1 MQLFDTVSL
10 KFFCA
15 VCKEKNIAHAAAKQ
29 ATVPSA
35 ISKRISTMERDLGT
49 PLLLRGSRGV
59 EPTPAGMVLWRYAR
73 EILEL
78 MEQMHK
84 ELSAFSEDVRGKVR
98 VCGSF
103 SPVMKFLAKDI
114 GNFLRLYAH
123 VQVEIIEKVT
133 NEVVDSVERGDADIG
148 VCWEA
153 ADFENRLQCLPYRH
167 DDLDLLVPS
176 SHPLAMHDSVTSAD
190 IVDYDVV
197 DLFPGSLVSQRLEQ
211 EARKVGKTYKCR
223 YQVSSIENACR
234 AVSDQLGITLIP
246 RREAPPFEGLVT
258 IPVADAWAH
267 RLFMVCAKDFEKLS
281 IPALLLVES
290 LSASAVSDDGDDVAY
305 NTILR

>member
-10 KFFCA
+10 KFFSA

-59 EPTPAGMVLWRYAR
+59 EPTPAGMVLWRYA
-73 EILEL
+73 EEVIEL

-103 SPVMKFLAKDI
+103 SSVMKLLAKDI
-114 GNFLRLYAH
+114 GNFMRLYAH

-133 NEVVDSVERGDADIG
+133 HEVVSAVDGGAADIG

-153 ADFENRLQCLPYRH
+153 ADSDNKFQCLPYRY

-176 SHPLAMHDSVTSAD
+176 NHPLATRDKVTSAD
-190 IVDYDVV
+190 ILDYDVV
-197 DLFPGSLVSQRLEQ
+197 DLFSGSLVSRRLEE
-211 EARKVGKTYKCR
+211 EASKAGKAYKCR
-223 YQVSSIENACR
+223 FQVSSIENACR
-234 AVSDQLGITLIP
+234 AVSDHLGITLIP
-246 RREAPPFEGLVT
+246 RGEPLPYEGLVT
-258 IPVADAWAH
+258 VPVADTWTH
-267 RLFMVCAKDFEKLS
+267 RLFMICAKDFEKLS
-281 IPALLLVES
+281 VPALLLVES
-290 LSASAVSDDGDDVAY
+290 LAASAKADVLDAS
-305 NTILR
+305 